1 MLGPHDLEEYFG
13 LLEEP
18 REEAVTAVKAKMP
31 RPLSCPICT
40 VMAVRHHL
48 PFPVGPTRRLA

>member
-18 REEAVTAVKAKMP
+18 REETATAAKTP
-31 RPLSCPICT
+31 RTIPCPICNAT
-40 VMAVRHHL
+40 VVRHHL
-48 PFPVGPTRRLA
+48 PFPFGQKRRVA